1 MRPSRNGLLAAG
13 LVFLL
18 AGAARSAAVSEIP
31 SPASVERITATARAI
46 RGDGLRGEAAFT
58 MLTDLVRT
66 AGPRL
71 PGSPVAAKAVDHMRQ
86 LMEGLGLET
95 WTEPTT
101 VQHWIRGEELA
112 RIVAAS
118 GAKEAELTISALGGS
133 EPTPAGG
140 IEARVIEVS
149 SFEELE
155 RRSSSV
161 RGAIVFFNHPM
172 DRTLVDAFRA
182 YGEAASFRTQGPSRA
197 ARFGAAAALVRSPT
211 FRIDDFPHTG
221 MVDYDPDLPKIPAA
235 AVSTEDAEALS
246 SLLKKHPDLRLR
258 LRLGCANLDP
268 IRTANVIGQ
277 IRGAERPDEV
287 VLLGGHLDSWDLAV
301 GAHDDGAGCVQAVE
315 ALRLILRSG
324 LKPKRTIRAVLF
336 MNEEFGASGGLD
348 YAADPRRRK
357 EKHLVAMESD
367 RGGYLPLHIG
377 IGGPPEVRKKWD
389 SFETL
394 FLEFGVSGIRSGGGG
409 SDIGPIVA
417 AGAIPMGF
425 VPAAQAYFDVHHSG
439 LDTLDKVHPRELE
452 WGAVLFAVMA
462 VIASEEGI

>member
-1 MRPSRNGLLAAG
+1 MRPSGNGLFAAG
-13 LVFLL
+13 LVVLL
-18 AGAARSAAVSEIP
+18 VGAISAAAVSEIP
-31 SPASVERITATARAI
+31 SPSSVEQIAATARAI
-46 RGDGLRGEAAFT
+46 RGDGLRHEAAYT
-58 MLTDLVRT
+58 MLSDLTRA

-112 RIVAAS
+112 RIVAAA
-118 GAKEAELTISALGGS
+118 GAKEFELTISALGGS
-133 EPTPAGG
+133 EPTPLGG
-140 IEARVIEVS
+140 IETRVIEVS

-155 RRSSSV
+155 LRSSAV

-172 DRTLVDAFRA
+172 DRTLADAFRA
-182 YGEAASFRTQGPSRA
+182 YGEAAAFRSEGPSRA
-197 ARFGAAAALVRSPT
+197 ARFGAVAALVRSLT

-221 MVDYDPDLPKIPAA
+221 MVGYDPALPKIPAA
-235 AVSTEDAEALS
+235 AVSTEDAETLS
-246 SLLKKHPDLRLR
+246 SQLKKHPDLRLR

-268 IRTANVIGQ
+268 VLTANVVGQ
-277 IRGAERPDEV
+277 IRGTERPDEV

-301 GAHDDGAGCVQAVE
+301 GAHDDGAGCIQAVE

-324 LKPKRTIRAVLF
+324 LKPKRTIRAVMF
-336 MNEEFGASGGLD
+336 MNEEFGASGGRD

-377 IGGPPEVRKKWD
+377 IGGPPEVRKKWGA
-389 SFETL
+389 FETL
-394 FLEFGVSGIRSGGGG
+394 FQELGVSGIRSGGGG
-409 SDIGPIVA
+409 SDIGPIVT
-417 AGAIPMGF
+417 AGAVPMGF

-439 LDTLDKVHPRELE
+439 LDSLDKVHPRELE
-452 WGAVLFAVMA
+452 WGAILFAVMA